1 MPKPL
6 HPILKAILFCIAFT
20 GLYVLIYFLKSSVI
34 PAFSQRIHAGIGIAV
49 ALLVTA
55 LFLRMDKRRFR
66 DIGLYWEGR
75 TLSRFVLGIVIGVG
89 LMGAITAAVI
99 LFSGFKIVWNPDSNL
114 LKFLWGSL
122 PLLPLAYM
130 EELAFRAYPLETIK
144 KQTGIRNTILLTA
157 LLFGAYHLANGWTL
171 QNAFLGAGVWGIIFG
186 LAAIVSGGIALPTG
200 LHYAVNMTTS
210 AFGISSGSYHLWV
223 LQSGDGQSLANYQSS
238 QLETL
243 LPQIALLLVGVGAME
258 WYIRRKPIIHS

>member
-6 HPILKAILFCIAFT
+6 HPILKVVLFCIAFT
-20 GLYVLIYFLKSSVI
+20 GLYVLIYFLKSSFI
-34 PAFSQRIHAGIGIAV
+34 PASSQWVHAGIGIAV

-55 LFLRMDKRRFR
+55 LFLKMDKMRFR
-66 DIGLYWEGR
+66 DIGLFWEGR
-75 TLSRFVLGIVIGVG
+75 TLPRFGLGILIGIG
-89 LMGAITAAVI
+89 LMGALTTAVI
-99 LFSGFKIVWNPDSNL
+99 LFSRFRIEWNADSNL
-114 LKFLWGSL
+114 LTFLWGSL
-122 PLLPLAYM
+122 PLLPLAFM
-130 EELAFRAYPLETIK
+130 EELAFRAYPLETLK
-144 KQTGIRNTILLTA
+144 KKTGIRTTILVTA

-186 LAAIVSGGIALPTG
+186 LAAIRSGGIALPTG

-223 LQSGDGQSLANYQSS
+223 LKSGDGQSLANYQSS

-243 LPQIALLLVGVGAME
+243 LPQIALLVVGLGAME
-258 WYIRRKPIIHS
+258 WYECEKKSKII